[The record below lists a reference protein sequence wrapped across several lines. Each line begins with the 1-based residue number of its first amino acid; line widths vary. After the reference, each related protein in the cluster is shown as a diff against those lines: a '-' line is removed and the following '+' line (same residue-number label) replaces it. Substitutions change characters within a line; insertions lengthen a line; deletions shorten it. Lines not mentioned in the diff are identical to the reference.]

1 MISVILEALE
11 NVDMIYIAED
21 KNHVSN
27 SMEIL
32 CIQFIAKIFSIL
44 IFKILD
50 AQDGSA
56 MLMMTALDE
65 RSASER
71 DVGQRETEG
80 KYSDI
85 STLLLLLY

>member
-1 MISVILEALE
+1 MMISVIWEALE
-11 NVDMIYIAED
+11 NVDIIYIAED

-27 SMEIL
+27 STEIL
-32 CIQFIAKIFSIL
+32 Y
-44 IFKILD
+44 

-56 MLMMTALDE
+56 MLMMTVLDE
-65 RSASER
+65 KSASER